1 MKRII
6 NVFNLVA
13 GIAIIA
19 FFSAKNDPKNPPVAR
34 TGAPGETT
42 CQASDCHRGG
52 SFVGTVQIAGVPD
65 TVLPSTAYTIT
76 LKQKSNAS
84 LAGFELTALGKD
96 LLRAGKLTNVAGT
109 SIASNLGREYI
120 RQANSKAI
128 VDSVTWTFTWTS
140 PASLVMGDSITFYF
154 VSLAANNDRE
164 NTGDNVLVNKKSVV
178 LKRTSDVIDSKN
190 NIDFTIQNK
199 NLIIKNQKDVKLA
212 IYETTGKL
220 IVRKEIKS
228 ELEFINLEKFTS
240 DIYILKIEGKNA
252 TKFFLP

>member
-52 SFVGTVQIAGVPD
+52 SFVGT
-65 TVLPSTAYTIT
+65 
-76 LKQKSNAS
+76 
-84 LAGFELTALGKD
+84 
-96 LLRAGKLTNVAGT
+96 
-109 SIASNLGREYI
+109 
-120 RQANSKAI
+120 
-128 VDSVTWTFTWTS
+128 VTWTFTWTS

-252 TKFFLP
+252 IKFFLP